1 LFFDDKVYICAKDNH
16 QTIITMKKHVM
27 ALCLVLAFAA
37 VVNGQEFKIGMAGG
51 IYSTWL
57 VNTNVSDQ
65 GDDLDFAATFGGQL
79 GVEAQYYF
87 KDNLGISFGLLYT
100 GHNQKYTGDL
110 NNNASYEAKTKMRY
124 LDIPILLRFGGGSK
138 GAYFEFGPQI
148 GMLMSAKD
156 ELTTSP
162 SSPLDWSDKDRKD
175 NFKTSNLAGILGFGV
190 DIDASENV
198 LITTGLRL
206 GYGIN
211 DVTKEYTQAEAAVLA
226 AADNLGFST
235 AAAHIKQGDSGGD
248 KFEYAPTARAFGG
261 LHLGVIFKI
270 PSRK

>member
-1 LFFDDKVYICAKDNH
+1 
-16 QTIITMKKHVM
+16 MKKHVI

-57 VNTNVSDQ
+57 INTNVSDQ

-110 NNNASYEAKTKMRY
+110 NNNASFDAKTKMRY

-148 GMLMSAKD
+148 GLLMSAKD
-156 ELTTSP
+156 EFIISP
-162 SSPLDWSDKDRKD
+162 SSPKNWSDKDRKD
-175 NFKTSNLAGILGFGV
+175 NFKTSNIAGILGFGV
-190 DIDASENV
+190 DIDVSENV
-198 LITTGLRL
+198 MITSGLRL

-211 DVTKEYTQAEAAVLA
+211 DVTKDYTQEITPAEANFVDASVK
-226 AADNLGFST
+226 LGPSNAGAQF
-235 AAAHIKQGDSGGD
+235 KQGDKGGD
-248 KFEYAPTARAFGG
+248 QLDYAPTARAFGG
-261 LHLGVIFKI
+261 LHIGVIFKI

>member
-1 LFFDDKVYICAKDNH
+1 MAIC
-16 QTIITMKKHVM
+16 
-27 ALCLVLAFAA
+27 LLVTSVAIVSA
-37 VVNGQEFKIGMAGG
+37 QEFKIGMAGG

-87 KDNLGISFGLLYT
+87 KDNFGMSFGLLYT

-110 NNNASYEAKTKMRY
+110 GNNVSYDAKTKMRY

-148 GMLMSAKD
+148 GMLMTAKD
-156 ELTTSP
+156 EYTSSP
-162 SSPLDWSDKDRKD
+162 SKPNDWKDVDRK
-175 NFKTSNLAGILGFGV
+175 NSFKSSNIAGILGFGV

-206 GYGIN
+206 GYGFG
-211 DVTKEYTQAEAAVLA
+211 DVTKELPEITKVDEATPL
-226 AADNLGFST
+226 LYGFST

-248 KFEYAPTARAFGG
+248 QLEYASTARAFGG
-261 LHLGVIFKI
+261 LHIGVIFKI
-270 PSRK
+270 PSKK

>member
-1 LFFDDKVYICAKDNH
+1 
-16 QTIITMKKHVM
+16 MKKHVM
-27 ALCLVLAFAA
+27 AFCLLAASVA
-37 VVNGQEFKIGMAGG
+37 VVNAQEFKIGMAGG

-87 KDNLGISFGLLYT
+87 KDNLGLSFGLLFT

-110 NNNASYEAKTKMRY
+110 GNNVSYDAKTKMRY

-156 ELTTSP
+156 EFTTSP
-162 SSPLDWSDKDRKD
+162 SSSGDWKDKDRKD
-175 NFKTSNLAGILGFGV
+175 NFKTSNIAGILGFGV

-206 GYGIN
+206 GYGFG
-211 DVTKEYTQAEAAVLA
+211 DVTKEYTQAEAAALSA
-226 AADNLGFST
+226 TDNLGFST
-235 AAAHIKQGDSGGD
+235 GAAHIKQGDSGGD
-248 KFEYAPTARAFGG
+248 QFDYSPTARAFGG
-261 LHLGVIFKI
+261 LHLGIIFKL